1 VSGGVREKSGS
12 SIEDILKIY
21 SNENGRTRREREVKG
36 EVRGNGGKR
45 RSEARLGSILIDP
58 ILFVPIPD

>member
-1 VSGGVREKSGS
+1 VREKSSS

-21 SNENGRTRREREVKG
+21 SNENGHMRREREVKG
-36 EVRGNGGKR
+36 EVRGSEGKR
-45 RSEARLGSILIDP
+45 RSEARLGSILIDL

>member
-21 SNENGRTRREREVKG
+21 FNENGRTRREREVKG
-36 EVRGNGGKR
+36 EVRGGGGKR
-45 RSEARLGSILIDP
+45 QSKARLGSILIDP
-58 ILFVPIPD
+58 ILFVPILD